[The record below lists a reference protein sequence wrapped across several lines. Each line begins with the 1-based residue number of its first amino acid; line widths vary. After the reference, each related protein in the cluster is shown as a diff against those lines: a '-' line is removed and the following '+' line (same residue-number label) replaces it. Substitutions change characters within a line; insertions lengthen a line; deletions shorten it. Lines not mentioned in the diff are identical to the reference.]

1 MAKSPT
7 VKSGRKRSS
16 NFLFH
21 SHSRATW
28 YRVLVGSRRS
38 EKLLADDVND
48 CENHLR
54 AKSQDLWHSDTR
66 RAARL
71 IPLTGFCFKNP
82 GDRIRHL
89 ALKLSAGG
97 FNRQTLSYL
106 QECSWKSI
114 RTEHTLHRLITIGM
128 LLTISEIWVKVGP
141 GVHSS
146 VLLSWH
152 LNALGHCAQWQ

>member
-1 MAKSPT
+1 MIWCDGHLPARRSKSPILPT
-7 VKSGRKRSS
+7 VKKWPKVQQSKVAENDRPI
-16 NFLFH
+16 FYFTATLE
-21 SHSRATW
+21 ATW

-71 IPLTGFCFKNP
+71 IPSTGFCFKNP

-106 QECSWKSI
+106 QECS
-114 RTEHTLHRLITIGM
+114 
-128 LLTISEIWVKVGP
+128 
-141 GVHSS
+141 
-146 VLLSWH
+146 
-152 LNALGHCAQWQ
+152 